1 MTVAIQRQPRFHRV
15 LLVVGLIAL
24 VAWLAVT
31 MTQMVEPEMTSGD
44 PAPAQTSRQVGPGT
58 VVPAIQD
65 GYLTP
70 QAILRAQAAREAE
83 LRLQNGYLPPA
94 ALSDPA
100 GVVLLFI
107 QDGYLP
113 PAEDPT
119 DSPVRP
125 PVTGITF
132 THPRDHPGGESRPAR
147 SR

>member
-15 LLVVGLIAL
+15 LIVVGLIAL
-24 VAWLAVT
+24 GAWLVVA
-31 MTQMVEPEMTSGD
+31 MTQMVEPEMASGD
-44 PAPAQTSRQVGPGT
+44 RAPAQTSRQAGNVS
-58 VVPAIQD
+58 PAIQD

-70 QAILRAQAAREAE
+70 PAIISAQALQEAE

-113 PAEDPT
+113 PADDPAT
-119 DSPVRP
+119 
-125 PVTGITF
+125 
-132 THPRDHPGGESRPAR
+132 SRFGR
-147 SR
+147 Q